1 MTADPITIEVNDAHT
16 VSGLM
21 QRREHAFACC
31 VLAHGAGAGMTH
43 RFMVAVADGLA
54 ERGIATLRYQFPYMQ
69 AGSKRPDRPALAH
82 ATIRAAVAA
91 ATRLASGLPLFAG
104 GKSFGARMTS
114 QTQAAAPLPGVRG
127 LIFLG
132 FPLHPAN
139 KPSDERA
146 RHLADVH
153 IPMLFVQGTRDALAD
168 PRLLVPM
175 VDALGTR
182 VTLKQLDQ
190 ADHSFHVPVRSGQT
204 DAQVVGEALDGA
216 AAWIRGILAMPSLPE
231 AS

>member
-1 MTADPITIEVNDAHT
+1 VSADPFTIEVDDSHR
-16 VSGLM
+16 VSGLL
-21 QRREHAFACC
+21 QRPEHAFACC

-54 ERGIATLRYQFPYMQ
+54 ARNVATLRYQFPYME

-82 ATIRAAVAA
+82 ATVRATVAA
-91 ATRLASGLPLFAG
+91 ASRLAPGLPLFAG

-114 QTQAAAPLPGVRG
+114 QTQAAAPLPGVQG

-139 KPSDERA
+139 QPSDERA
-146 RHLADVH
+146 RHLADVD
-153 IPMLFVQGTRDALAD
+153 IPMLLLQGTRDALAD
-168 PRLLVPM
+168 TRLLLPL

-182 VTLKQLDQ
+182 VTLKLLDQ
-190 ADHSFHVPVRSGQT
+190 ADHSFHVPARSGQT
-204 DAQVVGEALDGA
+204 DAHVVGQALDEA